1 MKLIPFETAKKLAD
15 KGFDKPTLLR
25 YNDNGEIP
33 KLLPD
38 VFEQSKNNFYR
49 APNIYEVMEWLR
61 EVKGIDVLPQ
71 RGHIN
76 IDNNGKVTRYYKVNI
91 YFEHRFACTLDN
103 DEQDYSTYEQSSIE
117 GINFVLDNLI

>member
-1 MKLIPFETAKKLAD
+1 MKLVPFETAKKLAD

-38 VFEQSKNNFYR
+38 VFTMSKNPFYR

-61 EVKGIDVLPQ
+61 EEKDL
-71 RGHIN
+71 HIRMSVYWIGWCFDITDMN
-76 IDNNGKVTRYYKVNI
+76 QNSKFIYYSECEYRK
-91 YFEHRFACTLDN
+91 FEQAALA
-103 DEQDYSTYEQSSIE
+103 
-117 GINFVLDNLI
+117 GINYVLDNLI